1 MFAIPSLR
9 DLSSRVVS
17 AFRANLPGVDALLP
31 GNNIEPT
38 AKVLGGEMWSLF
50 GRLAWV
56 MRQAFVLT
64 AEGTWLD
71 MHASQYGMARRPA
84 VPANGIV
91 TIVSSGSVSIVAGA
105 VFARADG
112 QRLSAISA
120 MTVPIPGSYDI
131 EVQAVDAEAAG
142 NTPAGAALS
151 VVSGVTYTGSLSA
164 TVGADGIAG
173 GSDVESDES
182 LRERVLF
189 RLRFTPAGGAPPDYV
204 RWATEVP
211 GVTELY
217 VERWWDGPGTV
228 RIFPVFGDVRAN
240 GIPNAADVEAVRAHI
255 KTVQP
260 AGAGVT
266 VLAPVAHPIDIQIV
280 GLAPSTTEV
289 QSAVLDSLTEMIRT
303 RRRVAGADP
312 GIVGLDFMAVSETFS
327 RSWIWQAVA
336 EATGE
341 TRHSITIPATDVAIA
356 AGELPTLGAVTFA

>member
-38 AKVLGGEMWSLF
+38 AKVFGGEMWSLF

-56 MRQAFVLT
+56 MRQAFALT
-64 AEGTWLD
+64 AEGRWLD

-84 VPANGIV
+84 VPATGVV
-91 TIVSSGSVSIVAGA
+91 TIVTTASVTIAAGA
-105 VFARADG
+105 VFSRADG
-112 QRLSAISA
+112 KRLAAVAA
-120 MTVPIPGSYDI
+120 MSVPIAGSYEID
-131 EVQAVDAEAAG
+131 VQSVDAEAAG
-142 NTPAGAALS
+142 NTPAGATLTP
-151 VVSGVTYTGSLSA
+151 VSGVTYSGSLSA

-173 GSDVESDES
+173 GSDVESDDD

-189 RLRFTPAGGAPPDYV
+189 RLRFTPAGGSPADYV

-228 RIFPVFGDVRAN
+228 RLFPVFGDVRAD
-240 GIPNAADVEAVRAHI
+240 GIPNAGDVEAVRAHI
-255 KTVQP
+255 ETLQP

-266 VLAPVAHPIDIQIV
+266 VLAPVAHPIAIQIV

-289 QSAVLDSLTEMIRT
+289 QSAVIDSLTEMIRT

-312 GIVGLDFMAVSETFS
+312 GIAGLDFMAVSETFS

-341 TRHSITIPATDVAIA
+341 TRHSIAIPATDVAIA
-356 AGELPTLGAVTFA
+356 AGELPTLGTVTFA